1 MECCGYRIM
10 DGTLVD
16 VLFVLSGFA
25 FLMGGGEALVQGA
38 TRISQN
44 LSVSP
49 LVVGF
54 TVVAVGTSLPE
65 LAVAIEAIGNDAPDI
80 AIGGVLG
87 SNVANVM
94 LVLGTAA
101 LLGAKSEGGEDVKRD
116 AMAVIV
122 ATIFMAIFVFRG
134 EVPLFGGVVMLSCL
148 LAYYYYTYTRAIA
161 GDDEYEF
168 EDSWL
173 PSSMS
178 VAIPACIIG
187 GATIWLG
194 AKLLVDGSTSI
205 AETFGVSEAVI
216 GLTIVALGT
225 SLPELA
231 VTVVA
236 GLRGQGGVAVG
247 NVLGSNVMNI
257 MGIVGIASIFGGGIA
272 IDSEFTRD
280 IMVVI
285 ATSGFVVTAFLRGKE
300 FSKIVGSLMILT
312 YLSYMTYL
320 SGLLD
325 ALV

>member
-1 MECCGYRIM
+1 
-10 DGTLVD
+10 
-16 VLFVLSGFA
+16 
-25 FLMGGGEALVQGA
+25 
-38 TRISQN
+38 
-44 LSVSP
+44 
-49 LVVGF
+49 
-54 TVVAVGTSLPE
+54 
-65 LAVAIEAIGNDAPDI
+65 
-80 AIGGVLG
+80 
-87 SNVANVM
+87 
-94 LVLGTAA
+94 
-101 LLGAKSEGGEDVKRD
+101 
-116 AMAVIV
+116 
-122 ATIFMAIFVFRG
+122 
-134 EVPLFGGVVMLSCL
+134 
-148 LAYYYYTYTRAIA
+148 
-161 GDDEYEF
+161 
-168 EDSWL
+168 
-173 PSSMS
+173 MS

-187 GATIWLG
+187 GAAIWLG

>member
-1 MECCGYRIM
+1 M
-10 DGTLVD
+10 
-16 VLFVLSGFA
+16 
-25 FLMGGGEALVQGA
+25 
-38 TRISQN
+38 
-44 LSVSP
+44 
-49 LVVGF
+49 
-54 TVVAVGTSLPE
+54 GTSLPE

-122 ATIFMAIFVFRG
+122 ATIFMTIFVFRG
-134 EVPLFGGVVMLSCL
+134 EVPLVGGVVMLSCL

-173 PSSMS
+173 PRNMS

-187 GATIWLG
+187 GTTIWLG

-272 IDSEFTRD
+272 VDSEFTRD

-320 SGLLD
+320 SGLLG

>member
-1 MECCGYRIM
+1 M

-16 VLFVLSGFA
+16 VLFVLSGFV

-65 LAVAIEAIGNDAPDI
+65 LAVAIEAIGNDSPDI

-101 LLGAKSEGGEDVKRD
+101 VLGAKSEGGEDVKRD

-122 ATIFMAIFVFRG
+122 ATIFMTIFVFRG
-134 EVPLFGGVVMLSCL
+134 DVPLVGGAVMLSCL

-173 PSSMS
+173 PRSMS

-272 IDSEFTRD
+272 VDSEFTRD

-285 ATSGFVVTAFLRGKE
+285 ATSGFVVTAFLREKE

>member
-1 MECCGYRIM
+1 M
-10 DGTLVD
+10 DETLVD
-16 VLFVLSGFA
+16 FLFVLSGFA

-94 LVLGTAA
+94 LVLGAAA
-101 LLGAKSEGGEDVKRD
+101 LLGAKSEGGEAVKRD

-134 EVPLFGGVVMLSCL
+134 EVPLVGGVVMLSCL

-173 PSSMS
+173 PRNMS

-300 FSKIVGSLMILT
+300 FSKTVGSLMILT

-320 SGLLD
+320 SGLLV

>member
-1 MECCGYRIM
+1 M
-10 DGTLVD
+10 DGTIID
-16 VLFVLSGFA
+16 VLFVLSGFTL
-25 FLMGGGEALVQGA
+25 LMGGGEGLVQGA

-44 LSVSP
+44 LSISP

-101 LLGAKSEGGEDVKRD
+101 VLGAKSESGEDVKRD
-116 AMAVIV
+116 SIAVIV
-122 ATIFMAIFVFRG
+122 ATIFMTFFVFRG
-134 EVPLFGGVVMLSCL
+134 EVPLAGGIVMVTCL
-148 LAYYYYTYTRAIA
+148 LAYYYYTYSRAIA
-161 GDDEYEF
+161 GDNEYEF

-173 PSSMS
+173 PRKMS
-178 VAIPACIIG
+178 VAIPACLAG
-187 GATIWLG
+187 GAMIWLG
-194 AKLLVDGSTSI
+194 AKLLVSGSTNI

-247 NVLGSNVMNI
+247 NILGSNVMNI
-257 MGIVGIASIFGGGIA
+257 MGIIGIASIFGGGIPV
-272 IDSEFTRD
+272 DNEFTRD
-280 IMVVI
+280 IIVVI
-285 ATSGFVVTAFLRGKE
+285 ATSGFVVMAFLREKD
-300 FSKIVGSLMILT
+300 FSKNVGSMMILA
-312 YLSYMTYL
+312 YISYMTYL

-325 ALV
+325 GLV

>member
-1 MECCGYRIM
+1 M

-44 LSVSP
+44 LSISP

-94 LVLGTAA
+94 LVLGAAA
-101 LLGAKSEGGEDVKRD
+101 LLGAKSEGGEAVKRD

-173 PSSMS
+173 PRNMS

-300 FSKIVGSLMILT
+300 FSKTVGSLMILT

-320 SGLLD
+320 SGLLV

>member
-1 MECCGYRIM
+1 M

-101 LLGAKSEGGEDVKRD
+101 VLGAKSESGEDVKRD
-116 AMAVIV
+116 AVAVIV

-148 LAYYYYTYTRAIA
+148 LAYYYYTYTRAIS

-173 PSSMS
+173 PRNMS

-257 MGIVGIASIFGGGIA
+257 MGIIGIASIFGGGIA
-272 IDSEFTRD
+272 VDSEFTRD
-280 IMVVI
+280 ILVVI

-300 FSKIVGSLMILT
+300 FSKTVGSLMILT

>member
-1 MECCGYRIM
+1 M

-25 FLMGGGEALVQGA
+25 LLMGGGEALVQGA
-38 TRISQN
+38 TKISQN

-65 LAVAIEAIGNDAPDI
+65 LAVAIEAVGNDAPDI

-101 LLGAKSEGGEDVKRD
+101 LLGAKSEGGDDVRRD
-116 AMAVIV
+116 SVAVIV
-122 ATIFMAIFVFRG
+122 ATAFMAVFVFGG
-134 EVPLFGGVVMLSCL
+134 EVPLSGGVVMHSCL
-148 LAYYYYTYTRAIA
+148 VAYYYYTYSKAIS

-173 PSSMS
+173 PRKMS
-178 VAIPACIIG
+178 VAIPACIAG
-187 GATIWLG
+187 GAMIWLG
-194 AKLLVDGSTSI
+194 AILLVDGSTNI
-205 AETFGVSEAVI
+205 AETYGVSEAVI

-257 MGIVGIASIFGGGIA
+257 MGIISIASIFGGGIVV
-272 IDSEFTRD
+272 DSEFTRD

-285 ATSGFVVTAFLRGKE
+285 ATSGFVGTAFLRGKD
-300 FSKIVGSLMILT
+300 FSRPVGSLMILT
-312 YLSYMTYL
+312 YVSYMTYL
-320 SGLLD
+320 SGILD
-325 ALV
+325 GLV

>member
-1 MECCGYRIM
+1 M

-25 FLMGGGEALVQGA
+25 LLMGGGEALVQGA
-38 TRISQN
+38 TKISQN

-65 LAVAIEAIGNDAPDI
+65 LAVAIEAVGNDAPDI

-101 LLGAKSEGGEDVKRD
+101 LLGAKSEGGDDVRRD
-116 AMAVIV
+116 SVAVMVATAFMAV
-122 ATIFMAIFVFRG
+122 FVFGG
-134 EVPLFGGVVMLSCL
+134 EVPLSGGVVMLSCL
-148 LAYYYYTYTRAIA
+148 VAYYYYTYSKAIS

-173 PSSMS
+173 PRKMS
-178 VAIPACIIG
+178 VAIPACIAG
-187 GATIWLG
+187 GAMIWLG
-194 AKLLVDGSTSI
+194 AILLVDGSTNI
-205 AETFGVSEAVI
+205 AETYGVSEAVI

-257 MGIVGIASIFGGGIA
+257 MGIISIASIFGGGIVV
-272 IDSEFTRD
+272 DSEFTRD

-285 ATSGFVVTAFLRGKE
+285 ATSGFVVTAFLRGKD
-300 FSKIVGSLMILT
+300 FSRPVGSLMILT
-312 YLSYMTYL
+312 YVSYMTYL
-320 SGLLD
+320 SGILD
-325 ALV
+325 GLV

>member
-1 MECCGYRIM
+1 M
-10 DGTLVD
+10 DGSLVD
-16 VLFVLSGFA
+16 ILYVLSGFA
-25 FLMGGGEALVQGA
+25 LLLGGGEGLVQGA

-54 TVVAVGTSLPE
+54 TVIAVGTSLPE
-65 LAVAIEAIGNDAPDI
+65 LAVVIEAIGNDSPDI

-94 LVLGTAA
+94 LVLGAA
-101 LLGAKSEGGEDVKRD
+101 AVMGTHSEAGEGVKRD
-116 AMAVIV
+116 SVAVIV
-122 ATIFMAIFVFRG
+122 ATLFMTVFVISG
-134 EVPLFGGVVMLSCL
+134 EVPLIGGLVMLLCL
-148 LAYYYYTYTRAIA
+148 VGYYYYTYSKAIS

-173 PSSMS
+173 PSRMS
-178 VAIPACIIG
+178 IAIPTCLVG
-187 GATIWLG
+187 GGMIWFG
-194 AKLLVDGSTSI
+194 AELLVVGSKNI

-247 NVLGSNVMNI
+247 NILGSNVMNI
-257 MGIVGIASIFGGGIA
+257 MGIIGIASIVGGGITV
-272 IDSEFTRD
+272 DSEFTRD
-280 IMVVI
+280 IIVVI
-285 ATSGFVVTAFLRGKE
+285 ATSGFVVTVFLAGKE
-300 FSKIVGSLMILT
+300 FSKTVGSLMILT

-325 ALV
+325 GLV

>member
-1 MECCGYRIM
+1 M

-16 VLFVLSGFA
+16 ILFVLSGFV
-25 FLMGGGEALVQGA
+25 FLMGGGETLVQGA

-65 LAVAIEAIGNDAPDI
+65 LAVAIEAIGNDSPDI
-80 AIGGVLG
+80 AVGGVLG

-94 LVLGTAA
+94 LVLGAA
-101 LLGAKSEGGEDVKRD
+101 AMVGAQSEGGEGVKRD
-116 AMAVIV
+116 SVAVIV
-122 ATIFMAIFVFRG
+122 ATMFMTFFVFSG
-134 EVPLFGGVVMLSCL
+134 EVPVAGGLVMLTCL
-148 LAYYYYTYTRAIA
+148 LAYYYYTYSRAIA
-161 GDDEYEF
+161 GDDEYDF
-168 EDSWL
+168 KDSWL
-173 PSSMS
+173 PSNMS
-178 VAIPACIIG
+178 VAIPACLLG
-187 GATIWLG
+187 GGMIWLG

-231 VTVVA
+231 VTVIA

-257 MGIVGIASIFGGGIA
+257 MGIIGIASIFGGGIA
-272 IDSEFTRD
+272 VDSEFTRD
-280 IMVVI
+280 IFVVI
-285 ATSGFVVTAFLRGKE
+285 ATSGFVVTMFLRGKD
-300 FSKIVGSLMILT
+300 FSKTVGSLMILT

-325 ALV
+325 GLV